1 MMGLQHQP
9 TRIALKGASVVAL
22 SIIACTEAAFAQQ
35 AALAPASEEETGD
48 IVVTAQLRQQRLADV
63 PISVSVTTSEQLERQ
78 AIVDNL
84 GLARSSPSLTFQQ
97 GTSVGQG
104 SVAMRG
110 ITGIAQS
117 AALQP
122 SVALVI
128 DGVPV
133 QRQGEFSTDLV
144 DVDRVEVL
152 TGPQGTLF
160 GKNSTA
166 GVISI
171 TTKRPVDEFRG
182 MVELG
187 ATTDEEYSLRGML
200 NVPLS
205 EVIQAR
211 VTGWYRDQ
219 NPLIKNEGPAPDVV
233 GLESWG
239 FTGKLNFDI
248 SDSTSLLLMGGYN
261 RLQNSTYNGNIIIK
275 SIAGAVGALQTA
287 ALGFT
292 PSRDDRIA
300 TDSPTFEYLKLWNVA
315 AEFSSDLTDQLRFV
329 TIASYRDYKND
340 NTLDVDGTPYGVNI
354 GQGFSPGSIGYPALF
369 INRGLP
375 RRPDFQHY
383 WSVESRLHYDNGTL
397 QAVAGSFYQKF
408 KQDFTLTTP
417 LLLAAPFAPSGCV
430 TSGLYCYSAQITSST
445 FKDTTASLFGDAT
458 LAVTDQIKLF
468 GGLRYTHEEVDDTYF
483 RRRFL
488 NNAAGF
494 FDPVT
499 TINTAP
505 PVAAFNFTAGTKINN
520 LSGRAGVQFQPTPE
534 LNYYAS
540 YARGYKGPGADFAE
554 SVSLASRLIVDPEKT
569 DAFEV
574 GAKQRFFDGALSF
587 DIALFKQK
595 IKGVQTSAPVLGT
608 TAPVTQLLNAGNLKL
623 KGVEATAVIK
633 VNRQVTFDAGV
644 SYTDSKYDD
653 FIFACYSGQTV
664 VANPTL
670 GQCGAQPGVAGN
682 NQNIKGRRAVAAPKL
697 KYVINANYD
706 GDFGPDSFK
715 YHINLNFTH
724 QSAIQYQLDFN
735 PDTEEPSH
743 NFLSASIGFT
753 SPDDRWEILVYGKN
767 LTNELYYSNIG
778 TTATIG
784 RAFARVGRDYQRY
797 GGIKV
802 THRF

>member
-1 MMGLQHQP
+1 MIKLNVRASHRALLQY
-9 TRIALKGASVVAL
+9 ASMAL
-22 SIIACTEAAFAQQ
+22 SGALYSTAAFAQDADQ
-35 AALAPASEEETGD
+35 ADAAGRTDNGE
-48 IVVTAQLRQQRLADV
+48 IVITAQLREQRLADV
-63 PISVSVTTSEQLERQ
+63 PISVTVTTGEQLERQ

-128 DGVPV
+128 DGVPI

-144 DVDRVEVL
+144 DIDRIEIL

-171 TTKRPVDEFRG
+171 TTKRPVDRFEA
-182 MVELG
+182 MIELG
-187 ATTDEEYSLRGML
+187 ATTDEEYSTRGML
-200 NVPLS
+200 NVPLAPS
-205 EVIQAR
+205 VQAR

-219 NPLIKNEGPAPDVV
+219 NPLIENEGRAPDVI

-261 RLQNSTYNGNIIIK
+261 RLDNSTYNGNIIIK
-275 SIAGAVGALQTA
+275 QIAGPVGPLQVA

-292 PSRDDRIA
+292 PTRGTRIN

-315 AEFSSDLTDQLRFV
+315 AEFNTHLSHSLRFV

-340 NTLDVDGTPYGVNI
+340 NTLDVDGTPFGINI
-354 GQGFSPGSIGYPALF
+354 GQGFSPGSVGYPALF

-383 WSVESRLHYDNGTL
+383 WSVESRIHYDGGKL
-397 QAVAGSFYQKF
+397 QAVLGGFYQDF
-408 KQDFTLTTP
+408 RQNFTLTTP
-417 LLLAAPFAPSGCV
+417 LLLAAPFAPPGCV
-430 TSGLYCYSAQITSST
+430 TSGTYCYSAQITTSR
-445 FKDTTASLFGDAT
+445 FKDTTASIFGDAT
-458 LAVTDQIKLF
+458 LSLTDQIKVF

-483 RRRFL
+483 RRQFR
-488 NNAAGF
+488 NVANGF

-499 TINTAP
+499 TINTGLPIAT
-505 PVAAFNFTAGTKINN
+505 FNFEADKKINN
-520 LSGRAGVQFQPTPE
+520 LSGRAGIQFQPTPD

-569 DAFEV
+569 DAFEI
-574 GAKQRFFDGALSF
+574 GAKQRFFEGAVSL
-587 DIALFKQK
+587 DIALFKQR

-608 TAPVTQLLNAGNLKL
+608 TAPVTQLLNAGDLKL
-623 KGVEATAVIK
+623 QGVEATAVFRI
-633 VNRQVTFDAGV
+633 NPQVTFDGGV
-644 SYTDSKYDD
+644 SYTDSEYDH
-653 FIFACYSGQTV
+653 FIFACYSGQPV
-664 VANPTL
+664 VANPAP
-670 GQCGAQPGVAGN
+670 GQCGPQTGVAGN
-682 NQNIKGRRAVAAPKL
+682 NQNIRGKRAVSAPEL
-697 KYVINANYD
+697 KYVINANYT
-706 GDFGPDSFK
+706 GDFGPDTFTF
-715 YHINLNFTH
+715 HVNLNFTH

-735 PDTEEPSH
+735 PDTEEPGH
-743 NFLSASIGFT
+743 NFLNASIQFT
-753 SPDDRWEILVYGKN
+753 SPDKMWDILFFGKN
-767 LTNELYYSNIG
+767 LTNELYYTNIG
-778 TTATIG
+778 TTLTIG
-784 RAFARVGRDYQRY
+784 QAFSRVARDFKRY
-797 GGIKV
+797 GGV
-802 THRF
+802 RVRRF